1 MATYAIGD
9 IQGCYYAFQALLG
22 RIRFNPKLD
31 TLWLVG
37 DIINRGAF
45 SLEVLRWCYEHQHQI
60 KIVLGNHDLHALVVA
75 EGIRLPHRGDTLQT
89 ILDAPDRDVLL
100 TWLRNQPLAIS
111 NDEYLMVHAGLL
123 PQWTVNEALAYAR
136 EVESALQSELYIDF
150 LRNIYGNTPNCWHH
164 DLSGFDRLRV
174 ITNTFTRLRVCTEEG
189 VQDFDFK
196 GELKDIPSG
205 FIPWFDLPTRQSKG
219 TQIIFGHW
227 SALGLHERDHVYAID
242 TGCLW
247 GGKLTAMCLENKAIF
262 QVASDKKDKPL
273 KI

>member
-22 RIRFNPKLD
+22 RIRFNPKQD

-45 SLEVLRWCYEHQHQI
+45 SLEVLRWCYEHQNQI
-60 KIVLGNHDLHALVVA
+60 KIVLGNHDLHTLVVA
-75 EGIRLPHRGDTLQT
+75 EGIRLPHRGDTLHA

-123 PQWTVNEALAYAR
+123 PQWSVNDALAYAK
-136 EVESALQSELYIDF
+136 EVESALQSEFYQEF
-150 LRNIYGNTPNCWHH
+150 LRNMYGNTPNYWHR
-164 DLSGFDRLRV
+164 DLTGIDRLRV
-174 ITNTFTRLRVCTEEG
+174 ITNAFTRLRVCTEDG
-189 VQDFDFK
+189 VQDFGFK
-196 GELKDIPSG
+196 GELIDIPKG
-205 FIPWFDLPTRQSKG
+205 YMPWFDLPARQSKG

-247 GGKLTAMCLENKAIF
+247 GGKLTAMCLESKAIF
-262 QVASDKKDKPL
+262 QVASDIKDNPL